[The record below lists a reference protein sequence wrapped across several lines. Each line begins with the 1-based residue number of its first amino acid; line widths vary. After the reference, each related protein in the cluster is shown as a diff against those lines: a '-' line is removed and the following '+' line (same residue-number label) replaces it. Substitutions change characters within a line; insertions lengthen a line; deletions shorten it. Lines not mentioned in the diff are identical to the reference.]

1 MAVRVG
7 ELIADRYELEQ
18 LVGEGGMSS
27 VYRAHDT
34 VLERRVAIKVLH
46 EHYSSDPEYVE
57 RFRREA
63 RAIARL
69 AHPNV
74 VTVIDRG
81 EWDGRQFIVFEHV
94 AGENLKAEIE
104 RAGALPVRRAVVLS
118 IQIAR
123 ALAYA
128 HELEIVHRDVK
139 PHNVLLDP
147 AGTAKV
153 TDFGIARTLDVEEAL
168 TQTGTVLGTGQYLSP
183 EQANGGRGDERSDQ
197 YSLGVVIF
205 ELLTGEVPYTGGSL
219 MAIAM
224 KHVNDPVPS
233 VRERRPEVPARLD
246 SVVACAMAKSP
257 EDRFPSMQAM
267 VSALEACL
275 AEAPGYRAP
284 ARPGGATPGR
294 WHRLRHP
301 RRARRL
307 ACRRC
312 PPAQTAHEAGRRAAQ
327 VLGCWWL
334 YSASPGSSRS
344 ACSRSR
350 RLRTTVSAVSSTAAG
365 AAARRA
371 SSSRRSPTSTPSAT
385 TARSI
390 PNWSSSRR
398 TETVRPPGRPR
409 PTTASTRTGS
419 GSCSTQASPVE
430 LSAAHG
436 RHRHAGLH
444 RDDPRRET
452 GRTGTS
458 VDVSESQEVQG
469 APRSRSTRAADAFR
483 YYVVWITALES
494 AAHVNEV
501 ARLPRRSSSEAP
513 RAGRG
518 ARGRARPA
526 GRGAA
531 GTAMPEASKSFA

>member
-7 ELIADRYELEQ
+7 ERIADRYELEE

-94 AGENLKAEIE
+94 AGENLKTAIE
-104 RAGALPVRRAVVLS
+104 RVGALPVKRALLLS

-147 AGTAKV
+147 AGAAKV

-197 YSLGVVIF
+197 YSLGVVIY
-205 ELLTGEVPYTGGSL
+205 ELLTGEVPYSGGSL

-233 VRERRPEVPARLD
+233 VRERRPEVSARLD
-246 SVVACAMAKSP
+246 SVVACAMAKNP

-267 VSALEACL
+267 VTALEACL
-275 AEAPGYRAP
+275 AELPDTGHLREQQEDTGVMALPPPLPAPLSPRAKP
-284 ARPGGATPGR
+284 AAPSPPTGADRSRGRPQRRAGPRLLVAVLGVAGVIAAGLIALQATRDDGVGGLLDGGGGGAETR
-294 WHRLRHP
+294 VQLRAVADFDPFGDNGEEHP
-301 RRARRL
+301 ELVEL
-307 ACRRC
+307 ATDGNR
-312 PPAQTAHEAGRRAAQ
+312 E
-327 VLGCWWL
+327 
-334 YSASPGSSRS
+334 
-344 ACSRSR
+344 
-350 RLRTTVSAVSSTAAG
+350 
-365 AAARRA
+365 
-371 SSSRRSPTSTPSAT
+371 TS
-385 TARSI
+385 
-390 PNWSSSRR
+390 WS
-398 TETVRPPGRPR
+398 TETYNSFEKDGVGVVLD
-409 PTTASTRTGS
+409 AG
-419 GSCSTQASPVE
+419 SPVE
-430 LSAAHG
+430 LSRLTVVTDTPGFTAMILAG
-436 RHRHAGLH
+436 RRADG
-444 RDDPRRET
+444 PFE
-452 GRTGTS
+452 
-458 VDVSESQEVQG
+458 DVSESQEVEG
-469 APRSRSTRAADAFR
+469 RTTFEVDTRDDPFR
-483 YYVVWITALES
+483 YYLVWITALEG

-501 ARLPRRSSSEAP
+501 RGFREA
-513 RAGRG
+513 
-518 ARGRARPA
+518 
-526 GRGAA
+526 
-531 GTAMPEASKSFA
+531 

>member
-1 MAVRVG
+1 VAVRVG
-7 ELIADRYELEQ
+7 ERIADRYELEQ

-27 VYRAHDT
+27 VYRAHDA

-94 AGENLKAEIE
+94 AGENLKSVVE
-104 RAGALPVRRAVVLS
+104 RVGPLPIRRALVLG

-197 YSLGVVIF
+197 YSLGVVMF
-205 ELLTGEVPYTGGSL
+205 ELLTGEVPYSGGSL

-224 KHVNDPVPS
+224 RHVNDPVPS
-233 VRERRPEVPARLD
+233 VRERRPEVPPRLD

-267 VSALEACL
+267 VAALEACL
-275 AEAPGYRAP
+275 AELPDGDRVRDLQEDTGVMAAPPVPPAAPPTKPAEAPPPVGPDRSRPRRPRAGGPRLLVLLLGIAGVIAAGLIALEATRDDGVSGLLDGAGSSGAETRVELQAVADFDPFGDNREEHPEAVP
-284 ARPGGATPGR
+284 AATDGNRETFWTTETYNTFEKDGVGIVFDAGQAVELTRLTVVTDTPGFT
-294 WHRLRHP
+294 
-301 RRARRL
+301 AMIL
-307 ACRRC
+307 A
-312 PPAQTAHEAGRRAAQ
+312 G
-327 VLGCWWL
+327 
-334 YSASPGSSRS
+334 
-344 ACSRSR
+344 
-350 RLRTTVSAVSSTAAG
+350 
-365 AAARRA
+365 
-371 SSSRRSPTSTPSAT
+371 
-385 TARSI
+385 
-390 PNWSSSRR
+390 
-398 TETVRPPGRPR
+398 TEEGGPF
-409 PTTASTRTGS
+409 
-419 GSCSTQASPVE
+419 E
-430 LSAAHG
+430 
-436 RHRHAGLH
+436 
-444 RDDPRRET
+444 
-452 GRTGTS
+452 
-458 VDVSESQEVQG
+458 DVSESQEVEG
-469 APRSRSTRAADAFR
+469 RTSFEVDTRGDSFR
-483 YYVVWITALES
+483 YYLVWITALEGT
-494 AAHVNEV
+494 AHVNEV
-501 ARLPRRSSSEAP
+501 RGF
-513 RAGRG
+513 RA
-518 ARGRARPA
+518 
-526 GRGAA
+526 
-531 GTAMPEASKSFA
+531 S

>member
-1 MAVRVG
+1 LAVRVG
-7 ELIADRYELEQ
+7 ERIAERYELEE

-94 AGENLKAEIE
+94 AGENLKTAIE
-104 RAGALPVRRAVVLS
+104 RVGALPVKRALVLS

-147 AGTAKV
+147 GGAAKV

-197 YSLGVVIF
+197 YSLGVVIY
-205 ELLTGEVPYTGGSL
+205 ELLTGEVPYSGGSL

-233 VRERRPEVPARLD
+233 VRERRPEVSVRLD
-246 SVVACAMAKSP
+246 SVVACAMAKNP

-267 VSALEACL
+267 VTALEACL
-275 AEAPGYRAP
+275 AELPDTGHLREQQEDTGVMAPPPPPSPPTQRTAP
-284 ARPGGATPGR
+284 A
-294 WHRLRHP
+294 
-301 RRARRL
+301 
-307 ACRRC
+307 
-312 PPAQTAHEAGRRAAQ
+312 PPTGPAA
-327 VLGCWWL
+327 
-334 YSASPGSSRS
+334 AD
-344 ACSRSR
+344 RSR
-350 RLRTTVSAVSSTAAG
+350 RPRRRAGPRLLVAVLGLAGVIAAG
-365 AAARRA
+365 LIALQATRDDGVGGLLDGGGGAETRVQLRA
-371 SSSRRSPTSTPSAT
+371 VADFDPFGDNGEEHPELVELATDGNRETS
-385 TARSI
+385 
-390 PNWSSSRR
+390 WS
-398 TETVRPPGRPR
+398 TETYNSFEKDGVGVVLDAGR
-409 PTTASTRTGS
+409 
-419 GSCSTQASPVE
+419 PVE
-430 LSAAHG
+430 LSRLTVVTDTPGFTAMIL
-436 RHRHAGLH
+436 AGTQP
-444 RDDPRRET
+444 DGPFE
-452 GRTGTS
+452 
-458 VDVSESQEVQG
+458 DVSESQEVEG
-469 APRSRSTRAADAFR
+469 RTTFEVDTRGDPFR
-483 YYVVWITALES
+483 YYLVWITALEGT
-494 AAHVNEV
+494 AHVSEV
-501 ARLPRRSSSEAP
+501 RGF
-513 RAGRG
+513 RA
-518 ARGRARPA
+518 A
-526 GRGAA
+526 
-531 GTAMPEASKSFA
+531 

>member
-7 ELIADRYELEQ
+7 EVIADRYELEE

-81 EWDGRQFIVFEHV
+81 EFDGRQFIVFEHV
-94 AGENLKAEIE
+94 AGENLKTAIE
-104 RAGALPVRRAVVLS
+104 RVGALPVKRALLLS

-139 PHNVLLDP
+139 PHNILLDP
-147 AGTAKV
+147 GGAAKV

-197 YSLGVVIF
+197 YSLGVVIY
-205 ELLTGEVPYTGGSL
+205 ELLTGEVPYSGGSL

-233 VRERRPEVPARLD
+233 VRERRPEVSARLD
-246 SVVACAMAKSP
+246 SVVACAMAKNP

-267 VSALEACL
+267 VAALEACL
-275 AEAPGYRAP
+275 AELPDTGHLREQPEDTGVMALPPPLP
-284 ARPGGATPGR
+284 A
-294 WHRLRHP
+294 
-301 RRARRL
+301 
-307 ACRRC
+307 
-312 PPAQTAHEAGRRAAQ
+312 PPAPRAKPAKPP
-327 VLGCWWL
+327 
-334 YSASPGSSRS
+334 ASTGPD
-344 ACSRSR
+344 RSR
-350 RLRTTVSAVSSTAAG
+350 
-365 AAARRA
+365 
-371 SSSRRSPTSTPSAT
+371 
-385 TARSI
+385 
-390 PNWSSSRR
+390 
-398 TETVRPPGRPR
+398 GRPR
-409 PTTASTRTGS
+409 RRGGPRLLVAVLGVAGVIAAGLIAFQATRDDGVGGLLDGGGGGSETRVQLQAVADLDPYGDNGEEHPELVEFATDGNRETSWSTETYNSFEKDGV
-419 GSCSTQASPVE
+419 GIVLDAGSPVK
-430 LSAAHG
+430 LSRLTVVTDTPRFTAMIL
-436 RHRHAGLH
+436 AGAQV
-444 RDDPRRET
+444 E
-452 GRTGTS
+452 GTFK
-458 VDVSESQEVQG
+458 DVSESQEVEG
-469 APRSRSTRAADAFR
+469 RTTFEVDTRGDPFR
-483 YYVVWITALES
+483 YYVVWIVALEG

-501 ARLPRRSSSEAP
+501 
-513 RAGRG
+513 RG
-518 ARGRARPA
+518 FT
-526 GRGAA
+526 AA
-531 GTAMPEASKSFA
+531 

>member
-1 MAVRVG
+1 MAVKVG

-81 EWDGRQFIVFEHV
+81 EWDDRQFIVFEHV
-94 AGENLKAEIE
+94 AGENLKTAIE
-104 RAGALPVRRAVVLS
+104 RVGAMPVRRALVLG

-153 TDFGIARTLDVEEAL
+153 TDFGIARTLDVDEAL

-197 YSLGVVIF
+197 YSLGVVMF
-205 ELLTGEVPYTGGSL
+205 ELLTGEVPYSGGSL

-233 VRERRPEVPARLD
+233 VRERRPEVPSRLD

-267 VSALEACL
+267 VTALEACL
-275 AEAPGYRAP
+275 ADLPDDDRFRERQEDTGVMAPLPAPTVSPSRTVATPPPP
-284 ARPGGATPGR
+284 ARPDR
-294 WHRLRHP
+294 ERP
-301 RRARRL
+301 RRRAGGPRL
-307 ACRRC
+307 LVLLLGI
-312 PPAQTAHEAGRRAAQ
+312 AG
-327 VLGCWWL
+327 VI
-334 YSASPGSSRS
+334 
-344 ACSRSR
+344 
-350 RLRTTVSAVSSTAAG
+350 AAG
-365 AAARRA
+365 LIALEATRDDGVTGLLDGPGGGGGSETRVQLQAVADFDPFGDNREEHPEAVPAATDGNRE
-371 SSSRRSPTSTPSAT
+371 TFWT
-385 TARSI
+385 
-390 PNWSSSRR
+390 
-398 TETVRPPGRPR
+398 TETYNTFEKDGVGLVID
-409 PTTASTRTGS
+409 AG
-419 GSCSTQASPVE
+419 SPVE
-430 LSAAHG
+430 LSRLTVVTDTPGFTAMIL
-436 RHRHAGLH
+436 AGA
-444 RDDPRRET
+444 REGGPFEDVSDSLEVE
-452 GRTGTS
+452 GRTS
-458 VDVSESQEVQG
+458 FEVD
-469 APRSRSTRAADAFR
+469 TRGQALR
-483 YYVVWITALES
+483 YYLIWITALDGT
-494 AAHVNEV
+494 AHINEV
-501 ARLPRRSSSEAP
+501 RGF
-513 RAGRG
+513 RAD
-518 ARGRARPA
+518 
-526 GRGAA
+526 
-531 GTAMPEASKSFA
+531 

>member
-7 ELIADRYELEQ
+7 EVIADRYELEQ

-104 RAGALPVRRAVVLS
+104 RVGALPVRRALVLS

-139 PHNVLLDP
+139 PHNILLDP
-147 AGTAKV
+147 GGAAKV

-183 EQANGGRGDERSDQ
+183 EQANGERGDERSDQ

-224 KHVNDPVPS
+224 RHVNDPVPS

-257 EDRFPSMQAM
+257 EDRFPSMPAM
-267 VSALEACL
+267 VASLEACL
-275 AEAPGYRAP
+275 GELPAEE
-284 ARPGGATPGR
+284 
-294 WHRLRHP
+294 
-301 RRARRL
+301 RARDRQDDTGVI
-307 ACRRC
+307 AAPPS
-312 PPAQTAHEAGRRAAQ
+312 PPAPTQAKPAAPPVPAQ
-327 VLGCWWL
+327 
-334 YSASPGSSRS
+334 RD
-344 ACSRSR
+344 RSR
-350 RLRTTVSAVSSTAAG
+350 RRRPRRGGTRLAVILLGAAG
-365 AAARRA
+365 IIAAGLIALQATRDDGVTGLLDGGGGGSDVRVQLQA
-371 SSSRRSPTSTPSAT
+371 VADFDPQGDNGEEHPELVASAT
-385 TARSI
+385 DGNRETS
-390 PNWSSSRR
+390 WS
-398 TETVRPPGRPR
+398 TETYNSFEKDGVGLVLD
-409 PTTASTRTGS
+409 AG
-419 GSCSTQASPVE
+419 SPVE
-430 LSAAHG
+430 LSRLTVVTDTPGFTAMIMAG
-436 RHRHAGLH
+436 RT
-444 RDDPRRET
+444 RREFE
-452 GRTGTS
+452 
-458 VDVSESQEVQG
+458 DVSEAQEVAQ
-469 APRSRSTRAADAFR
+469 RTSFEVDTRGQAYR
-483 YYVVWITALES
+483 YYLVWITALDGT
-494 AAHVNEV
+494 AHINEV
-501 ARLPRRSSSEAP
+501 RGFRS
-513 RAGRG
+513 
-518 ARGRARPA
+518 
-526 GRGAA
+526 
-531 GTAMPEASKSFA
+531 T

>member
-1 MAVRVG
+1 VAVKVG

-81 EWDGRQFIVFEHV
+81 EWDDRQFIVFEHV
-94 AGENLKAEIE
+94 AGENLKTAIE
-104 RAGALPVRRAVVLS
+104 RVGALPVRRALVLG

-123 ALAYA
+123 ALSYA

-153 TDFGIARTLDVEEAL
+153 TDFGIARTLDVDEAL

-183 EQANGGRGDERSDQ
+183 EQANGERGDERSDQ
-197 YSLGVVIF
+197 YSLGVVMF
-205 ELLTGEVPYTGGSL
+205 ELLTGEVPYSGGSL

-224 KHVNDPVPS
+224 RHVNDPVPS

-267 VSALEACL
+267 VTALEACL
-275 AEAPGYRAP
+275 ADLPADERLRERQDDTGVMAPPPAP
-284 ARPGGATPGR
+284 PASSTRTIATPT
-294 WHRLRHP
+294 P
-301 RRARRL
+301 RPRPERPRP
-307 ACRRC
+307 R
-312 PPAQTAHEAGRRAAQ
+312 RRAAGPR
-327 VLGCWWL
+327 VLVLLLGIAGVIVAGL
-334 YSASPGSSRS
+334 IALEATRDDGVTGLLGGAGGGGGSETRVQLQAVGDFDPYGDNREEHPETVPAASDGNRE
-344 ACSRSR
+344 
-350 RLRTTVSAVSSTAAG
+350 TFWT
-365 AAARRA
+365 
-371 SSSRRSPTSTPSAT
+371 
-385 TARSI
+385 
-390 PNWSSSRR
+390 
-398 TETVRPPGRPR
+398 TETYNTFEKDGVGVVLD
-409 PTTASTRTGS
+409 AG
-419 GSCSTQASPVE
+419 SPVE
-430 LSAAHG
+430 LSRLTVVTDTPGFTAMIL
-436 RHRHAGLH
+436 AGSQ
-444 RDDPRRET
+444 RGGPFE
-452 GRTGTS
+452 
-458 VDVSESQEVQG
+458 DVSESQQVEGRTSFEVD
-469 APRSRSTRAADAFR
+469 TRGEGFR
-483 YYVVWITALES
+483 YYLVWITALEGT
-494 AAHVNEV
+494 AHINEV
-501 ARLPRRSSSEAP
+501 RGF
-513 RAGRG
+513 RA
-518 ARGRARPA
+518 A
-526 GRGAA
+526 
-531 GTAMPEASKSFA
+531 

>member
-1 MAVRVG
+1 
-7 ELIADRYELEQ
+7 
-18 LVGEGGMSS
+18 MSS

-81 EWDGRQFIVFEHV
+81 EWDGRQYIVFEHV

-104 RAGALPVRRAVVLS
+104 RVGALPVRRALVLS

-147 AGTAKV
+147 AGAAKV

-183 EQANGGRGDERSDQ
+183 EQANGERGDERSDQ
-197 YSLGVVIF
+197 YSLGVVIY

-224 KHVNDPVPS
+224 RHVNDPVPS

-267 VSALEACL
+267 VASLEACL
-275 AEAPGYRAP
+275 AELPAEERARDRQDDTGVIAPPPSPPAPQAKPAAPPVPAQRERARRRRPRRGGTRLAVTLLGIAGIIAAGLIALQATRDDGVTGLLDGGGGEQRRPRAASGDRRLRPVRGQRRGAPGAGRERHGRQPGDLLVDRDLQQLREGRRRPRA
-284 ARPGGATPGR
+284 RR
-294 WHRLRHP
+294 RQP
-301 RRARRL
+301 RRAL
-307 ACRRC
+307 
-312 PPAQTAHEAGRRAAQ
+312 TAHGGHRHAWLHGDDPCRVAPRRA
-327 VLGCWWL
+327 VRKT
-334 YSASPGSSRS
+334 YPSRR
-344 ACSRSR
+344 RSR
-350 RLRTTVSAVSSTAAG
+350 
-365 AAARRA
+365 AARR
-371 SSSRRSPTSTPSAT
+371 SRSTRETTPSAT
-385 TARSI
+385 T
-390 PNWSSSRR
+390 WSGS
-398 TETVRPPGRPR
+398 PPW
-409 PTTASTRTGS
+409 TAPHTSTRCAASARPSTG
-419 GSCSTQASPVE
+419 
-430 LSAAHG
+430 
-436 RHRHAGLH
+436 
-444 RDDPRRET
+444 
-452 GRTGTS
+452 
-458 VDVSESQEVQG
+458 
-469 APRSRSTRAADAFR
+469 
-483 YYVVWITALES
+483 
-494 AAHVNEV
+494 
-501 ARLPRRSSSEAP
+501 AP
-513 RAGRG
+513 RAGRV
-518 ARGRARPA
+518 ARARARPG

-531 GTAMPEASKSFA
+531 GTGGPRPRTASRRRSSP

>member
-1 MAVRVG
+1 VAVKVG
-7 ELIADRYELEQ
+7 ERIADRYELEE

-94 AGENLKAEIE
+94 AGENLKAVIE
-104 RAGALPVRRAVVLS
+104 RVGALPVRRAVVLS

-147 AGTAKV
+147 AGAAKV

-197 YSLGVVIF
+197 YSLGVVMY

-224 KHVNDPVPS
+224 RHVNDPVPS
-233 VRERRPEVPARLD
+233 VRERRPDVPPRLD

-267 VSALEACL
+267 VTALEACL
-275 AEAPGYRAP
+275 AELPDTGRLREQQEATGVMAP
-284 ARPGGATPGR
+284 ASPPPDPPAPRAAQPAAPPMPPGPDRSRRRP
-294 WHRLRHP
+294 P
-301 RRARRL
+301 RRAGGPRL
-307 ACRRC
+307 LV
-312 PPAQTAHEAGRRAAQ
+312 T
-327 VLGCWWL
+327 VLGV
-334 YSASPGSSRS
+334 AG
-344 ACSRSR
+344 
-350 RLRTTVSAVSSTAAG
+350 VIAAG
-365 AAARRA
+365 LIALQATRDDGVTGILDGGGGGGETRVQLQAVADFDPFGDNREEHPELVAGATDGNRE
-371 SSSRRSPTSTPSAT
+371 TS
-385 TARSI
+385 
-390 PNWSSSRR
+390 WS
-398 TETVRPPGRPR
+398 TETYNSFDKDGVGIVID
-409 PTTASTRTGS
+409 AGN
-419 GSCSTQASPVE
+419 PVE
-430 LSAAHG
+430 LSRLTVVTDTPGFTAMIL
-436 RHRHAGLH
+436 AGT
-444 RDDPRRET
+444 RAEGPFE
-452 GRTGTS
+452 
-458 VDVSESQEVQG
+458 DVSEPREVEG
-469 APRSRSTRAADAFR
+469 RTSFEVDTRGEPFR
-483 YYVVWITALES
+483 FYLIWITALEG

-501 ARLPRRSSSEAP
+501 RGF
-513 RAGRG
+513 RA
-518 ARGRARPA
+518 
-526 GRGAA
+526 
-531 GTAMPEASKSFA
+531 S